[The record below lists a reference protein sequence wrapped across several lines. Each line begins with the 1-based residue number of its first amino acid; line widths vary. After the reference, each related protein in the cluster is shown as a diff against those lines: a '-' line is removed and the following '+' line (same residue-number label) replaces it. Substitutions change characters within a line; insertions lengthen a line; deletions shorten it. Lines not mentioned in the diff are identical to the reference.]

1 MGRNIMKLELKN
13 IKHANWASEET
24 QCYDAVLYV
33 DGDPFLMVSNEGRGG
48 ADRDDQDPRFK
59 GDFPSKYGELREYCR
74 EAYKFKGFRDTWING
89 SIEIACHELLE
100 DHLEAKHYKKV
111 LKQVCFVD
119 DKGDILSFPKRV
131 KPSPSIYKEIRE
143 QRHDLKDVTFLNELS
158 FDDAVAKI
166 KSAEV

>member
-1 MGRNIMKLELKN
+1 MKLELKN

-59 GDFPSKYGELREYCR
+59 GDFTSKYRALREYCR

-89 SIEIACHELLE
+89 SIELACHTLLE
-100 DHLEAKHYKKV
+100 DHLESKFYKKV

-119 DKGDILSFPKRV
+119 DNGDLLSFPKRV
-131 KPSPSIYKEIRE
+131 KPSPTIYNTIRE
-143 QRHDLKDVTFLNELS
+143 QRDDLKDVTFLNELS
-158 FDDAVAKI
+158 FVDAVSKI
-166 KSAEV
+166 KSVEV

>member
-1 MGRNIMKLELKN
+1 MKLELKN

-59 GDFPSKYGELREYCR
+59 GDFTSKYGALREYCR

-89 SIEIACHELLE
+89 SIELACHTLLE
-100 DHLEAKHYKKV
+100 DHLESKFYKKV

-119 DKGDILSFPKRV
+119 DNGDLLSFPKRV
-131 KPSPSIYKEIRE
+131 KPSPTIYNTIRE
-143 QRHDLKDVTFLNELS
+143 QRDDLKNVTFLNELS
-158 FDDAVAKI
+158 FDDAVSQI
-166 KSAEV
+166 KSVEV

>member
-1 MGRNIMKLELKN
+1 MKLELKN

-59 GDFPSKYGELREYCR
+59 GDFTSKYGALREYCR
-74 EAYKFKGFRDTWING
+74 EAYKFKGFKDTWING
-89 SIEIACHELLE
+89 SIELACHTLLE
-100 DHLEAKHYKKV
+100 EHLEAKFYKKV

-119 DKGDILSFPKRV
+119 DNGDLLSFPQKV
-131 KPSPSIYKEIRE
+131 KPSLTIYNTIRE
-143 QRHDLKDVTFLNELS
+143 QRDDLKNVTFLNELS
-158 FDDAVAKI
+158 FDDAVSKI
-166 KSAEV
+166 KSVEVSDG

>member
-1 MGRNIMKLELKN
+1 MKLELKN

-48 ADRDDQDPRFK
+48 SDRDDIDPRFK
-59 GDFPSKYGELREYCR
+59 GDFPSKYGALREYCR

-89 SIEIACHELLE
+89 SIELACHTLLE
-100 DHLEAKHYKKV
+100 DHLEAKFYKKV

-119 DKGDILSFPKRV
+119 DNGDILSFPKRV
-131 KPSPSIYKEIRE
+131 KPSPTIYKEIRE
-143 QRHDLKDVTFLNELS
+143 QRDDLKNVTFLNELS
-158 FDDAVAKI
+158 FDDAVSKI
-166 KSAEV
+166 KSVEVSDG

>member
-1 MGRNIMKLELKN
+1 MKLELKN

-33 DGDPFLMVSNEGRGG
+33 DGSPFLMVSNEGRGG

-59 GDFPSKYGELREYCR
+59 GDFTSKYGALREYCR

-89 SIEIACHELLE
+89 SIELACHTLLE
-100 DHLEAKHYKKV
+100 DHLEAKFYKKV

-119 DKGDILSFPKRV
+119 DNGDLLSFPKKV
-131 KPSPSIYKEIRE
+131 KPSLTIYNTIRE
-143 QRHDLKDVTFLNELS
+143 QRDDLKNVTFLNELS
-158 FDDAVAKI
+158 FDDAVSKI
-166 KSAEV
+166 KSVEVSDG

>member
-1 MGRNIMKLELKN
+1 MKLELKN

-59 GDFPSKYGELREYCR
+59 GDFPSKYRALREYCR
-74 EAYKFKGFRDTWING
+74 EAYKFKGFKDTWING
-89 SIEIACHELLE
+89 SIELACHELLE
-100 DHLEAKHYKKV
+100 DHLEAKFYKKV

-119 DKGDILSFPKRV
+119 DNGDILSFPKRV
-131 KPSPSIYKEIRE
+131 KPSPTIYNTIRE
-143 QRHDLKDVTFLNELS
+143 QRDDLKDVTFLNELS
-158 FDDAVAKI
+158 FDDAVSKI
-166 KSAEV
+166 KSVEM

>member
-1 MGRNIMKLELKN
+1 MKLELKN

-59 GDFPSKYGELREYCR
+59 GDFTSKYRALREYCR

-89 SIEIACHELLE
+89 SIELACHTLLE
-100 DHLEAKHYKKV
+100 DHLESKFYKKV

-119 DKGDILSFPKRV
+119 DNGDILSFPKRV
-131 KPSPSIYKEIRE
+131 KPSPTIYNTIRE
-143 QRHDLKDVTFLNELS
+143 QRDDLKDVTFLNELS
-158 FDDAVAKI
+158 FVDAVSKI
-166 KSAEV
+166 KSVEV

>member
-1 MGRNIMKLELKN
+1 MKLELKN

-59 GDFPSKYGELREYCR
+59 GDFTSKYGALREYCR

-89 SIEIACHELLE
+89 SIELACHTLLE
-100 DHLEAKHYKKV
+100 DHLESKFYKKV

-119 DKGDILSFPKRV
+119 DNGDILSFPKRV
-131 KPSPSIYKEIRE
+131 KPSPTIYNTIRE
-143 QRHDLKDVTFLNELS
+143 QRDDLKDVTFLNELS
-158 FDDAVAKI
+158 FVDAVSKI
-166 KSAEV
+166 KSVEV

>member
-1 MGRNIMKLELKN
+1 MKLELKN

-33 DGDPFLMVSNEGRGG
+33 DGSPFLMVSNEGRGG

-59 GDFPSKYGELREYCR
+59 GDFTSKYGALREYCR

-89 SIEIACHELLE
+89 SIELACHTLLE
-100 DHLEAKHYKKV
+100 EHLEAKFYKKV

-119 DKGDILSFPKRV
+119 DNGDLLSFPKKV
-131 KPSPSIYKEIRE
+131 KPSPTIYKEIRE
-143 QRHDLKDVTFLNELS
+143 QRDDLKNVTFLNELS
-158 FDDAVAKI
+158 FVDAVSKI
-166 KSAEV
+166 KSVEVSDG

>member
-1 MGRNIMKLELKN
+1 MKLELKN

-24 QCYDAVLYV
+24 QCYNAVLYV

-59 GDFPSKYGELREYCR
+59 GDFTSKYGALREYCR

-89 SIEIACHELLE
+89 SIELACHTLLE
-100 DHLEAKHYKKV
+100 DHLESKFYKKV

-119 DKGDILSFPKRV
+119 DNGDILSFPKRV
-131 KPSPSIYKEIRE
+131 KPSPTIYNTIRE
-143 QRHDLKDVTFLNELS
+143 QRDDLKDVTFLNELS
-158 FDDAVAKI
+158 FVDAVSKI
-166 KSAEV
+166 KSVEV

>member
-1 MGRNIMKLELKN
+1 MKLELKN

-24 QCYDAVLYV
+24 QCYNAVLYV

-48 ADRDDQDPRFK
+48 SDRDDIDPRFK

-89 SIEIACHELLE
+89 SIELACHTLLE
-100 DHLEAKHYKKV
+100 DHLESKFYKKV

-119 DKGDILSFPKRV
+119 DNGDLLSFPKRV
-131 KPSPSIYKEIRE
+131 KPSPTIYNTIRE
-143 QRHDLKDVTFLNELS
+143 QRDDLKDVTFLNELS
-158 FDDAVAKI
+158 FDDAVSKI
-166 KSAEV
+166 KSVEVSDG

>member
-1 MGRNIMKLELKN
+1 MKLELKN

-89 SIEIACHELLE
+89 SIELACHTLLE
-100 DHLEAKHYKKV
+100 DHLESKFYKKV

-119 DKGDILSFPKRV
+119 DNGDLLSFPKRV
-131 KPSPSIYKEIRE
+131 KPSPTIYNTIRE
-143 QRHDLKDVTFLNELS
+143 QRDDLKDVTFLNELS
-158 FDDAVAKI
+158 FVDAVSKI
-166 KSAEV
+166 KSVEM

>member
-1 MGRNIMKLELKN
+1 MKLELKN

-59 GDFPSKYGELREYCR
+59 GDFPSKYRALREYCR
-74 EAYKFKGFRDTWING
+74 EAYKFKGFKDTWING
-89 SIEIACHELLE
+89 SIELACHELLE
-100 DHLEAKHYKKV
+100 DHLEAKFYKKV

-119 DKGDILSFPKRV
+119 DNGDLLSFPKRV
-131 KPSPSIYKEIRE
+131 KPSPTIYNTIRE
-143 QRHDLKDVTFLNELS
+143 QRDDLKNVTFLNELS
-158 FDDAVAKI
+158 FVDAVSKI
-166 KSAEV
+166 KSVEV

>member
-1 MGRNIMKLELKN
+1 
-13 IKHANWASEET
+13 
-24 QCYDAVLYV
+24 V

-74 EAYKFKGFRDTWING
+74 EAYKFKGFKDTWING

>member
-1 MGRNIMKLELKN
+1 MKLELKN

-59 GDFPSKYGELREYCR
+59 GDFPSKYGALREYCR

-89 SIEIACHELLE
+89 SIELACHTLLE
-100 DHLEAKHYKKV
+100 DHLESKFYKKV

-119 DKGDILSFPKRV
+119 DNGDLLSFPKRV
-131 KPSPSIYKEIRE
+131 KPSPTIYNTIRE
-143 QRHDLKDVTFLNELS
+143 QRDDLKNVTFLNELS
-158 FDDAVAKI
+158 FDDAVSQI
-166 KSAEV
+166 KSVEV

>member
-1 MGRNIMKLELKN
+1 MKLELKN

-59 GDFPSKYGELREYCR
+59 GDFTSKYRALREYCR
-74 EAYKFKGFRDTWING
+74 EAYKFKGFKDTWING
-89 SIEIACHELLE
+89 SIELACHTLLE
-100 DHLEAKHYKKV
+100 DHLESKFYKKV

-119 DKGDILSFPKRV
+119 DNGDILSFPKRV
-131 KPSPSIYKEIRE
+131 KPSPTIYNTIRE
-143 QRHDLKDVTFLNELS
+143 QRDDLKDVTFLNELS
-158 FDDAVAKI
+158 FVDAVSKI
-166 KSAEV
+166 KSVEV

>member
-1 MGRNIMKLELKN
+1 MKLELKN

-33 DGDPFLMVSNEGRGG
+33 NGEPFLMVSNEGRGG

-59 GDFPSKYGELREYCR
+59 GDFTSKYGALREYCR

-89 SIEIACHELLE
+89 SIELACHTLLE
-100 DHLEAKHYKKV
+100 EHLEAKFYKKV

-119 DKGDILSFPKRV
+119 DNGDLLSFPKKV
-131 KPSPSIYKEIRE
+131 KPSLTIYNTIRE
-143 QRHDLKDVTFLNELS
+143 QRDDLKNVTFLNELS
-158 FDDAVAKI
+158 FDDAVSKI
-166 KSAEV
+166 KSVEVSDG

>member
-1 MGRNIMKLELKN
+1 MKLELKN

-33 DGDPFLMVSNEGRGG
+33 DGSPFLMVSNEGRGG

-59 GDFPSKYGELREYCR
+59 GDFTSKYGALREYCR

-89 SIEIACHELLE
+89 SIELACHTLLE
-100 DHLEAKHYKKV
+100 EHLEAKFYKKV

-119 DKGDILSFPKRV
+119 DNGDLLSFPKKV
-131 KPSPSIYKEIRE
+131 KPSLTIYNTIRE
-143 QRHDLKDVTFLNELS
+143 QRDDLKNVTFLNELS
-158 FDDAVAKI
+158 FDDAVSKI
-166 KSAEV
+166 KSVEVSDG

>member
-1 MGRNIMKLELKN
+1 MKLELKN

-59 GDFPSKYGELREYCR
+59 GDFPSKYGALREYCR

-89 SIEIACHELLE
+89 SIELACHTLLE
-100 DHLEAKHYKKV
+100 DHLESKFYKKV

-119 DKGDILSFPKRV
+119 DNGDILSFPKRV
-131 KPSPSIYKEIRE
+131 KPSPTIYNTIRE
-143 QRHDLKDVTFLNELS
+143 QRDDLKDVTFLNELS
-158 FDDAVAKI
+158 FVDAVSKI
-166 KSAEV
+166 KSVEM

>member
-1 MGRNIMKLELKN
+1 MKLELKN
-13 IKHANWASEET
+13 IKDANWASEET

-74 EAYKFKGFRDTWING
+74 EAYKFKGFKDTWING

>member
-1 MGRNIMKLELKN
+1 MKLELKN

-59 GDFPSKYGELREYCR
+59 GDFPSKYGALREYCR
-74 EAYKFKGFRDTWING
+74 EAYKFKGFKDTWING
-89 SIEIACHELLE
+89 SIELACHTLLE
-100 DHLEAKHYKKV
+100 DHLESKFYKKV

-119 DKGDILSFPKRV
+119 DNGDLLSFPKRV
-131 KPSPSIYKEIRE
+131 KPSPTIYNTIRE
-143 QRHDLKDVTFLNELS
+143 QRDDLKDVTFLNELS
-158 FDDAVAKI
+158 FVDAVSKI
-166 KSAEV
+166 KSVEM

>member
-1 MGRNIMKLELKN
+1 MKLELKN

-24 QCYDAVLYV
+24 QCYNAVLYV

-59 GDFPSKYGELREYCR
+59 GDFPSKYGALREYCR

-89 SIEIACHELLE
+89 SIELACHTLLE
-100 DHLEAKHYKKV
+100 DHLESKFYKKV

-119 DKGDILSFPKRV
+119 DNGDLLSFPKRV
-131 KPSPSIYKEIRE
+131 KPSPTIYNTIRE
-143 QRHDLKDVTFLNELS
+143 QRDDLKDVTFLNELS
-158 FDDAVAKI
+158 FDDAVSKI
-166 KSAEV
+166 KSVEM

>member
-1 MGRNIMKLELKN
+1 MKLELKN

-59 GDFPSKYGELREYCR
+59 GDFPSKYGALREYCR
-74 EAYKFKGFRDTWING
+74 EAYKFKGFEDTWING
-89 SIEIACHELLE
+89 SIELACHTLLE
-100 DHLEAKHYKKV
+100 DHLESKFYKKV

-119 DKGDILSFPKRV
+119 DNGDLLSFPKRV
-131 KPSPSIYKEIRE
+131 KPSPTIYNTIRE
-143 QRHDLKDVTFLNELS
+143 QRDDLKNVTFLNELS
-158 FDDAVAKI
+158 FDDAVSQI
-166 KSAEV
+166 KSVEV

>member
-1 MGRNIMKLELKN
+1 MKLELKN

-59 GDFPSKYGELREYCR
+59 GDFTSKYGALREYCR

-89 SIEIACHELLE
+89 SIELACHTLLE
-100 DHLEAKHYKKV
+100 DHLESKFYKKV

-119 DKGDILSFPKRV
+119 DNGDLLSFPKRV
-131 KPSPSIYKEIRE
+131 KPSPTIYNTIRE
-143 QRHDLKDVTFLNELS
+143 QRDDLKDVTFLNELS
-158 FDDAVAKI
+158 FVDAVSKI
-166 KSAEV
+166 KSVEV

>member
-1 MGRNIMKLELKN
+1 MKLELKN

-59 GDFPSKYGELREYCR
+59 GDFTSKYGALREYCR
-74 EAYKFKGFRDTWING
+74 EAYKFKGFKDTWING
-89 SIEIACHELLE
+89 SIELACHTLLE
-100 DHLEAKHYKKV
+100 DHLESKFYKKV

-119 DKGDILSFPKRV
+119 DNGDILSFPKRV
-131 KPSPSIYKEIRE
+131 KPSPTIYNTIRE
-143 QRHDLKDVTFLNELS
+143 QRDDLKDVTFLNELS
-158 FDDAVAKI
+158 FVDAVSKI
-166 KSAEV
+166 KSVEV